1 MITLKINAT
10 KLIEIKK
17 ALEDHKDE
25 EETIQ
30 KKIEVFEKQLER
42 ICTKLENNLTAVFEF
57 IEKNNTKTS

>member
-1 MITLKINAT
+1 M
-10 KLIEIKK
+10 IEIKK

-42 ICTKLENNLTAVFEF
+42 ICTELENKFTAVFEF